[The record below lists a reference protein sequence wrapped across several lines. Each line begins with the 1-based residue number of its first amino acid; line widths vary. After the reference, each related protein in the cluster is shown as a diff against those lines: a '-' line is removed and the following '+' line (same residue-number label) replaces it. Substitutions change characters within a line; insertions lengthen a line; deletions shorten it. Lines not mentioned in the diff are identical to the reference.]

1 MKCVKCGHEIM
12 EGAAFCA
19 HCGEKVSVGIQG
31 EDKPIFQ
38 ADVKG
43 WLKSGRLSVFRD
55 RVEFSTSSV
64 QKTIYNYSGLVAV
77 KKGLD
82 NISFITEDGRA
93 EFCPVNRKNIHEAF
107 LYIEQASRPY
117 IAERKRELLAQ
128 GISYSF
134 VSSQGLSSGI
144 LNISDSEAQFRAK
157 SGQSEVVPFQDVK
170 SVQISHGIK
179 SETLEF
185 SLTDGRTK
193 AFGVDKEL
201 EDELIAFVKKAIE
214 PYIAARKEALLAK
227 GIYFSCLSSYGSGSG
242 TLELYEDRAEFTAKS
257 GQSEAVFFQDVRIA
271 SLLGGMLELALT
283 DGTSKSFGIE
293 RDIQE
298 EALSFVRN
306 AIQPYVLKRTVGF
319 DTVFG
324 IDEQIEVNE
333 ERGVFHILR
342 QGGNEITQEHPLAAL
357 VKCKQMEGSASKSA
371 LGILA
376 GAAKAVGVQDSLGA
390 PDADNIIRYAG
401 TELTIHTEQGI
412 RTELVRFGDFAL
424 GMSRNNKKYD
434 LYFAEISKIM
444 EYLGK
449 NCPEC
454 ELVLL
459 ALPEPKKESEEST
472 EGAVSGSTE
481 IAKGTAEGSLE
492 PVAAVGP
499 VSEKDQLGIAKYIE
513 GVSGFINSCATP
525 MTIAIQGSGG
535 SGRNGIM
542 KMLFDSL
549 KGRYPDDRMWIDA
562 RTLFHSNSEEPLSVF
577 VGKHLISQLSSTDG
591 AGSKDR
597 AVRITKSLIEL
608 VTGIVASD
616 SQVGRNL
623 AEELFK
629 DGSAIPSEK
638 LVEVFRSL
646 IKERACGSEDPNIHA
661 GNLVHG
667 ALKEIGSGGGHASMG
682 GGFIGK
688 ARLPEPGNYPEDY
701 IRNLFL
707 DAIMAK
713 EAEDKIND
721 GER

>member
-1 MKCVKCGHEIM
+1 M
-12 EGAAFCA
+12 
-19 HCGEKVSVGIQG
+19 
-31 EDKPIFQ
+31 
-38 ADVKG
+38 
-43 WLKSGRLSVFRD
+43 
-55 RVEFSTSSV
+55 
-64 QKTIYNYSGLVAV
+64 
-77 KKGLD
+77 
-82 NISFITEDGRA
+82 
-93 EFCPVNRKNIHEAF
+93 
-107 LYIEQASRPY
+107 
-117 IAERKRELLAQ
+117 
-128 GISYSF
+128 
-134 VSSQGLSSGI
+134 
-144 LNISDSEAQFRAK
+144 
-157 SGQSEVVPFQDVK
+157 
-170 SVQISHGIK
+170 
-179 SETLEF
+179 
-185 SLTDGRTK
+185 
-193 AFGVDKEL
+193 
-201 EDELIAFVKKAIE
+201 
-214 PYIAARKEALLAK
+214 
-227 GIYFSCLSSYGSGSG
+227 
-242 TLELYEDRAEFTAKS
+242 
-257 GQSEAVFFQDVRIA
+257 
-271 SLLGGMLELALT
+271 
-283 DGTSKSFGIE
+283 
-293 RDIQE
+293 
-298 EALSFVRN
+298 
-306 AIQPYVLKRTVGF
+306 
-319 DTVFG
+319 
-324 IDEQIEVNE
+324 
-333 ERGVFHILR
+333 
-342 QGGNEITQEHPLAAL
+342 
-357 VKCKQMEGSASKSA
+357 
-371 LGILA
+371 
-376 GAAKAVGVQDSLGA
+376 
-390 PDADNIIRYAG
+390 
-401 TELTIHTEQGI
+401 
-412 RTELVRFGDFAL
+412 
-424 GMSRNNKKYD
+424 
-434 LYFAEISKIM
+434 
-444 EYLGK
+444 
-449 NCPEC
+449 
-454 ELVLL
+454 
-459 ALPEPKKESEEST
+459 
-472 EGAVSGSTE
+472 
-481 IAKGTAEGSLE
+481 E